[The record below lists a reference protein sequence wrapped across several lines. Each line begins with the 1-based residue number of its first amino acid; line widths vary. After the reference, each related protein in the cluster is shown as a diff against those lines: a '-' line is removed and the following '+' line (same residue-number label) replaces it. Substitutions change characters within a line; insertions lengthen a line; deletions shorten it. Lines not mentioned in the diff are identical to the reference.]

1 MILNMP
7 YVRGNVLWREG
18 TFLDIETCSGERAL
32 SLILM
37 RVIMID
43 TMGMCILIPIILIP
57 GGFP

>member
-1 MILNMP
+1 MPVIGVHPDMITLFAEEQN
-7 YVRGNVLWREG
+7 
-18 TFLDIETCSGERAL
+18 FLRYSQNR
-32 SLILM
+32 M